1 MRQLL
6 VRLVALGALGAGL
19 HFATLPSLVAATRTN
34 PSRPAATVRIGG
46 IEYVDAMTL
55 GARLGLKGE
64 LTNAGRNLTLKS
76 KWTTLALEAD
86 TRECAVNGLR
96 VFLGEAARDYKG
108 GIYLSR
114 IDAERFI
121 GPMILPGLGQTRVPP
136 LRTIMI
142 DPGHGGIDPGMQN
155 LKQKLNEKTLA
166 LDTSFRLKK
175 LLEAQ
180 GYKVLLTRSD
190 DRHLSKNKKE
200 DLQKRAELTERARAD
215 LFISIHFNSVA
226 SKADTVTGVE
236 TFTMT
241 PRYQYS
247 TGDTTDDRD
256 DDEVK
261 QDNPGNKHDAWNSL
275 LAYGLHRELLG
286 NLEASDRGLKHARF
300 AVLRL
305 APCPAVLVESGYL
318 SHDAEAKKIATP
330 AYRQKIADA
339 IADGVRFYAN
349 ALEGVR
355 RQRAAEAKK

>member
-1 MRQLL
+1 MRRLSAWLL
-6 VRLVALGALGAGL
+6 ALGLLGAGL
-19 HFATLPSLVAATRTN
+19 PCLTSLAAATRTS
-34 PSRPAATVRIGG
+34 PSRPAATVRLGG
-46 IEYVDAMTL
+46 VEYVDAVAFGMRFGL
-55 GARLGLKGE
+55 KAELSAGARKLV
-64 LTNAGRNLTLKS
+64 LKS
-76 KWTTLALEAD
+76 KWTTLEFEAD

-108 GIYLSR
+108 GLYLSQ

-121 GPMILPGLGQTRVPP
+121 GPMLLPGLNQSAVPP
-136 LRTIMI
+136 LRIIML

-155 LKQKLNEKTLA
+155 KRLELNEKTLA
-166 LDTSFRLKK
+166 LDTAQRLKA

-180 GYKVLLTRSD
+180 GYKVFLTRTS
-190 DRHLSKNKKE
+190 DRHLSKNKRE
-200 DLQKRAELTERARAD
+200 DLQMRAEMAQRAGAD

-247 TGDTTDDRD
+247 TGGTSDDRD

-261 QDNPGNKHDAWNSL
+261 QANPGNRNDAWNSL
-275 LAYGLHRELLG
+275 LGYTFHRELLG
-286 NLEASDRGLKHARF
+286 SLGASDRGLKHARF

-305 APCPAVLVESGYL
+305 VSCPAVLVESGYL
-318 SHDAEAKKIATP
+318 SNDTEAKKIGTP

-339 IADGVRFYAN
+339 IASGVRVYAN
-349 ALEGVR
+349 ALEGER
-355 RQRAAEAKK
+355 RRRAAEK